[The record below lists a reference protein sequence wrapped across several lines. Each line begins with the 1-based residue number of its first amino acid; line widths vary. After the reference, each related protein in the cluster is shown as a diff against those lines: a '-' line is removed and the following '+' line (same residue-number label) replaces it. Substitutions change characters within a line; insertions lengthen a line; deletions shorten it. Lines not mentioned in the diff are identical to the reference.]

1 MIKSLAFPLLSL
13 SVCAIVIGGVVGLG
27 SRPSRCALQTL
38 TLPLPSSH
46 RFGDD
51 FRTLGFA
58 FRTLGFAVRV
68 SLPDREGR
76 PGNWYLPTN

>member
-1 MIKSLAFPLLSL
+1 VQLLLAASLGWAPGPAAALFSL
-13 SVCAIVIGGVVGLG
+13 
-27 SRPSRCALQTL
+27 TL